1 MDKTKLIEGLEKGLR
16 TEESSIKIYTHH
28 ITQSATRSNLADAER
43 QHITEILTKLKDA
56 SVGHKSIV
64 SNLIEKLQKD
74 PRNDI

>member
-1 MDKTKLIEGLEKGLR
+1 MDKIKLIEGLKKGLR

-28 ITQSATRSNLADAER
+28 ITQAATRSNLPDAEL

-56 SVGHKSIV
+56 SIGHKTIV
-64 SNLIEKLQKD
+64 SSLIEKLQKD